1 MQSGP
6 PQLSAT
12 ASPARPAVSVPATSM
27 RQAWQSFGNR
37 SLRGPITAWRRKS
50 AGSFAAGGT
59 VRR

>member
-12 ASPARPAVSVPATSM
+12 ASPARPAVSATATSM
-27 RQAWQSFGNR
+27 RQAWQSFNNC
-37 SLRGPITAWRRKS
+37 SLPGPTAVWRRKS

-59 VRR
+59 VMR